1 MFMEISKQYSVYI
14 KYYMNTC
21 NKTDILVK
29 ARKGF
34 AEEVSKLSMPDILKN
49 YEYFEGLSTQIF
61 DLFQHANF
69 CKQTRLFSNVVF
81 MLLKDLM
88 EIYRIYYQ
96 HITEILERF
105 PSLGKREAQ
114 KAFVM
119 YQNFVNL
126 TEAIKN
132 KANKLIY
139 IFNFPIT
146 LPEFYTPEKGLIDT
160 LRVVVSNAGDES
172 QMRSQSEVQKINQV
186 SAQLRSGMN
195 NEQFEEKKGEDL
207 DTFQNVYFDCNA
219 LDRLT
224 EIESQVAG
232 HGAAS
237 DPSEELKMDKDLG
250 LFEMINASDFSTLSG
265 APNAAAG
272 AAAINNNQF
281 NFDGYNESVKKDTA
295 AGQSADDFFGFGA
308 SAPKPTPGQD
318 NAVANDLLDV
328 FSTNAAMEQSKKD
341 QPLGDALADIFAF

>member
-1 MFMEISKQYSVYI
+1 MEISKQYSIYI

-21 NKTDILVK
+21 MKTDIMTK

-34 AEEVSKLSMPDILKN
+34 SDEVRQLSMTEILKN

-61 DLFQHANF
+61 DLFQHTNF
-69 CKQTRLFSNVVF
+69 CKQTRLFSNVIF

-88 EIYRIYYQ
+88 EIYRISYT

-146 LPEFYTPEKGLIDT
+146 LPDFYNPERGLIDT
-160 LRVVVSNAGDES
+160 LRVVVSNAGGGDGE
-172 QMRSQSEVQKINQV
+172 
-186 SAQLRSGMN
+186 AQNDAKVG
-195 NEQFEEKKGEDL
+195 
-207 DTFQNVYFDCNA
+207 
-219 LDRLT
+219 
-224 EIESQVAG
+224 QVA
-232 HGAAS
+232 A
-237 DPSEELKMDKDLG
+237 
-250 LFEMINASDFSTLSG
+250 
-265 APNAAAG
+265 
-272 AAAINNNQF
+272 
-281 NFDGYNESVKKDTA
+281 
-295 AGQSADDFFGFGA
+295 
-308 SAPKPTPGQD
+308 
-318 NAVANDLLDV
+318 
-328 FSTNAAMEQSKKD
+328 
-341 QPLGDALADIFAF
+341 

>member
-21 NKTDILVK
+21 NKTDIMTK

-34 AEEVSKLSMPDILKN
+34 SEEVRKLKMSEILKN

-61 DLFQHANF
+61 DLFQHTNF
-69 CKQTRLFSNVVF
+69 CKQSRLFSNLIF

-88 EIYRIYYQ
+88 EIYRIYYT

-146 LPEFYTPEKGLIDT
+146 LPDFYNPERGLIDT
-160 LRVVVSNAGDES
+160 LRVVVGQADEEAS
-172 QMRSQSEVQKINQV
+172 ANPDAKMNQI
-186 SAQLRSGMN
+186 SSKLRSGMN
-195 NEQFEEKKGEDL
+195 REQFEEEKKGEDL
-207 DTFQNVYFDCNA
+207 EAIQNVYFDCNA
-219 LDRLT
+219 LDRID
-224 EIESQVAG
+224 E
-232 HGAAS
+232 
-237 DPSEELKMDKDLG
+237 
-250 LFEMINASDFSTLSG
+250 
-265 APNAAAG
+265 
-272 AAAINNNQF
+272 
-281 NFDGYNESVKKDTA
+281 
-295 AGQSADDFFGFGA
+295 
-308 SAPKPTPGQD
+308 
-318 NAVANDLLDV
+318 
-328 FSTNAAMEQSKKD
+328 
-341 QPLGDALADIFAF
+341 